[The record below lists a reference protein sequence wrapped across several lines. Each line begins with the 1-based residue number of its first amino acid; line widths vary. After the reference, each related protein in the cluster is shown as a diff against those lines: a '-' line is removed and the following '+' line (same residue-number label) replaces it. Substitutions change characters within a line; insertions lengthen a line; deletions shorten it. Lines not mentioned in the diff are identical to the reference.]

1 MQKEPPIGEPV
12 SEPKNKGGRP
22 RRAPGE
28 KLQRV
33 TLNLRPKL
41 MFGLELVARDRQTS
55 LSQAA
60 EHLLSLALREY
71 AVDGRSVMLLLD
83 MLSEQQDRKGKS
95 QLTGDQWVQLM
106 LASKGGKAMVTPV
119 SLMTP
124 ADRAF
129 MEAVNAQP
137 NDRDFN
143 PLPFHRPDMVDELYQ
158 VVTAL
163 EQSGMSKAEI
173 AAVAKARLQV
183 MWHGHDEDEAKI
195 ARDKKPRARR
205 G

>member
-1 MQKEPPIGEPV
+1 M

-173 AAVAKARLQV
+173 AAVAKARLQTI
-183 MWHGHDEDEAKI
+183 WHGHDEDEAKI
-195 ARDKKPRARR
+195 ARGKKPRAKR

>member
-1 MQKEPPIGEPV
+1 
-12 SEPKNKGGRP
+12 
-22 RRAPGE
+22 
-28 KLQRV
+28 
-33 TLNLRPKL
+33 
-41 MFGLELVARDRQTS
+41 
-55 LSQAA
+55 
-60 EHLLSLALREY
+60 
-71 AVDGRSVMLLLD
+71 MLLLD
-83 MLSEQQDRKGKS
+83 MLSEQQDRKGRS
-95 QLTGDQWVQLM
+95 PITGDQWVQLM

-137 NDRDFN
+137 NDQSFN

-158 VVTAL
+158 EVTAL

-183 MWHGHDEDEAKI
+183 MWHGQKKSEAKI
-195 ARDKKPRARR
+195 APHKKPRAKR